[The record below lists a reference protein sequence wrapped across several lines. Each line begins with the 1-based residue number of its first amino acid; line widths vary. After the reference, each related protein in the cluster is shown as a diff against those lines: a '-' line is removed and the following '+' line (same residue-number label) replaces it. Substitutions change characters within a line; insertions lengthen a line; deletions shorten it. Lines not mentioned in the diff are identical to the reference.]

1 MTSELEARLV
11 ALGQELEWPPTP
23 SLSADASERLR
34 EQPPTAPPRRRWR
47 RARRSLI
54 AAPAL
59 LLVGTGAGMAASPQ
73 FRDDVLRFFNLK
85 GAEIVRVR
93 RLPPIPP
100 KHTGGFGIPVTL
112 TQARAKV
119 RFAPLVPAA
128 HGWTA
133 YLQDRE
139 LTFKHGRLLVSELRG
154 ATRRIYVYKAI
165 PPGTTVRQVTV
176 RGIRGWWIAGK
187 PHEFAYE
194 SPNGTIR
201 PETLR
206 LAGNTLLWN
215 ERTLL
220 VRIEGAINLHEALQ
234 TASSLRP

>member
-11 ALGQELEWPPTP
+11 ALGHELEWPPTP
-23 SLSADASERLR
+23 SLAADASERLR

-47 RARRSLI
+47 PARRILI

-59 LLVGTGAGMAASPQ
+59 LLVGAGAGMAASPE
-73 FRDDVLRFFNLK
+73 FRDDVLRFFHLK

-100 KHTGGFGIPVTL
+100 KHTAGLGMPVSL
-112 TQARAKV
+112 AQVRAKAG
-119 RFAPLVPAA
+119 FAPLVPTS
-128 HGWTA
+128 HGWTG
-133 YLQDRE
+133 YLHDGE
-139 LTFKHGRLLVSELRG
+139 LTLKRGRLLVSELRG
-154 ATRRIYVYKAI
+154 ATRRIYVFKEIA
-165 PPGTTVRQVTV
+165 PGTTVRQVTV
-176 RGIRGWWIAGK
+176 RGVGGWWIAGK

-201 PETLR
+201 LKTLR

-215 ERTLL
+215 EQTLL
-220 VRIEGAINLHEALQ
+220 VRIEGAVNLGEALR
-234 TASSLRP
+234 TASSLRR